1 MLRGL
6 RCEGLLGKWCV
17 IRRLVV
23 PRLLGRKIGIV
34 RAEVVHGFVAPRFLL
49 EDQVVICETG
59 VCGQCCNDG
68 SVSGRVGELDPMSP
82 RLRH

>member
-6 RCEGLLGKWCV
+6 RGEGLLGKWCV

-23 PRLLGRKIGIV
+23 PGLLGPKIGVV

-49 EDQVVICETG
+49 EDQVVVCETG
-59 VCGQCCNDG
+59 VSGQRCNAG
-68 SVSGRVGELDPMSP
+68 SVSARVGEFDPMSP
-82 RLRH
+82 QLRH